1 MTTRRNAL
9 LALLIGLGFPGA
21 MALVGCFR
29 GEDMKEAAAAYCAP
43 PEDPRERVRAGA
55 LPLNARRACALWGF
69 R

>member
-1 MTTRRNAL
+1 MLSL
-9 LALLIGLGFPGA
+9 LVGLGIPGT
-21 MALVGCFR
+21 MAIVGCFR

-43 PEDPRERVRAGA
+43 PDDPRERARAGT